1 MGDAKRSIAERRAKD
16 EAKEDR
22 RIAREA
28 KKKGLI
34 PEPSRLRSPTSPTP
48 RTPSPSTIAWLDRD
62 IEANNQLFR
71 EGLDHIF
78 YFDTV
83 RDR

>member
-16 EAKEDR
+16 KAKEDR

-34 PEPSRLRSPTSPTP
+34 PEPSRLRSPTP
-48 RTPSPSTIAWLDRD
+48 RTLSPSTIARLDRD

-71 EGLDHIF
+71 EGFDHIL